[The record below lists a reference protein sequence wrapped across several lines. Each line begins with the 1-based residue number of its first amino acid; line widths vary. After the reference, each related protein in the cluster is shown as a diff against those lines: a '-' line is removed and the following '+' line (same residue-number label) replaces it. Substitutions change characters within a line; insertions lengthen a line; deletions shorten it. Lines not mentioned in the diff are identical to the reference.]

1 MNLEDFANKAVTLE
15 KVAFSNLPL
24 DGAASLVVRWGFPT
38 PETGMTLIAGRRGDT
53 DNGIDWAADRL
64 REYIVNLVESV
75 VTDAI
80 TTIQESEGITEDER
94 QKVVNVLRTHF
105 GMTLS

>member
-1 MNLEDFANKAVTLE
+1 MNLEDFSNKAVTLE
-15 KVAFSNLPL
+15 KVAFSNLTL
-24 DGAASLVVRWGFPT
+24 DEAASLVVRWGFPT

-64 REYIVNLVESV
+64 REYVVNLVESV

-80 TTIQESEGITEDER
+80 ATLQESEELTEDER
-94 QKVVNVLRTHF
+94 EKAVNALRTHF
-105 GMTLS
+105 GMAVS